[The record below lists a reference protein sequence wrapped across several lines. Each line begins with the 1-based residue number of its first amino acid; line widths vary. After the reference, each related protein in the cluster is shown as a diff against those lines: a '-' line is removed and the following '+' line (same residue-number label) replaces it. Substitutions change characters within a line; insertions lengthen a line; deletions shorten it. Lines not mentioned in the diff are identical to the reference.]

1 MPDSLDASTI
11 IFALLAIFILWKL
24 RSVLGSR
31 NDDEKEPPPNLF
43 LRRPQGPVN
52 PGPSSNN
59 DNAAKPLESQ
69 PVAAPLPPVEVSG
82 VDRWKAYAEPGSKVA
97 QGLDAVAGT
106 DISFGIESF
115 VAGAKIA
122 YDMILAAFAAGDRQT
137 LQNLLDQDV
146 YQSFVAAIAAREARG
161 ETMKTTVESIN
172 SISIEEASLRMR
184 VAQITLRIRAKVIT
198 ATENSDGK
206 VIEGSLDQPVE
217 LIDIWT
223 FARDTQSRDPN
234 WKLIATQTGH

>member
-1 MPDSLDASTI
+1 MPESLDASTI
-11 IFALLAIFILWKL
+11 IFALLAIFVLWKL

-31 NDDEKEPPPNLF
+31 TDDEKQPPRDLF
-43 LRRPQGPVN
+43 FRRP
-52 PGPSSNN
+52 PGPAAPGPNSNN
-59 DNAAKPLESQ
+59 DNTVVPL
-69 PVAAPLPPVEVSG
+69 AAPPPAPALNAPPAT
-82 VDRWKAYAEPGSKVA
+82 DRWKPYAEPGSKVA
-97 QGLDAVAGT
+97 QGLDAIAAN
-106 DISFGIESF
+106 DASFGIESF
-115 VAGAKIA
+115 VAGAKAA

-146 YQSFVAAIAAREARG
+146 YQSFVAAITAREARA
-161 ETMKTTVESIN
+161 ETMKTTVESIDSVN
-172 SISIEEASLRMR
+172 IEEASLRLR

-198 ATENSDGK
+198 ATENAEGK

-217 LIDIWT
+217 LNDIWT